1 MLTKKNYLIIGVII
15 LIAAAAYVFSGNG
28 PGGQTGYNAIKTGI
42 DNSLS
47 KQRDISGKVGE
58 LGTELDGSI
67 NSAGKLEQTNNQL
80 RDAIESIEREN
91 ASLAAIIKDNR
102 ERLTKCQQIVD
113 RMEKGAGPENSST
126 KQGG

>member
-1 MLTKKNYLIIGVII
+1 MLTKKNAILAAIIFVCII
-15 LIAAAAYVFSGNG
+15 SVFYVLSGNG

-42 DNSLS
+42 GNSLS
-47 KQRDISGKVGE
+47 KQRDISSKVGE

-67 NSAGKLEQTNNQL
+67 NTAGKLEQTNSQL

-113 RMEKGAGPENSST
+113 RMEKGTGQENSST
-126 KQGG
+126 K